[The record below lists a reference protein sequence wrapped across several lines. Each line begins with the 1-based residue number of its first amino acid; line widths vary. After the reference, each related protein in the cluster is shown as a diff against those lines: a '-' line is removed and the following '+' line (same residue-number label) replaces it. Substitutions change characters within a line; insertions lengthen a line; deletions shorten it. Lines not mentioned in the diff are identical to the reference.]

1 LRAQHGTRRLGAGSH
16 DAFAPQRR
24 GYVLEGY
31 FSDRIGVNQK
41 EALWHA
47 FSHLSAEEI

>member
-1 LRAQHGTRRLGAGSH
+1 L
-16 DAFAPQRR
+16 
-24 GYVLEGY
+24 
-31 FSDRIGVNQK
+31 SDRIGVNQK